1 MYFYYS
7 GRITHVEIHRNSV
20 GAAYLLGQ
28 TLRVGGA
35 LPLALRNDN
44 RFNND
49 RLHCAQVGSY
59 DIH

>member
-7 GRITHVEIHRNSV
+7 GRITHVEINRNSV

-28 TLRVGGA
+28 TLLRRQT
-35 LPLALRNDN
+35 LRQRERNDN